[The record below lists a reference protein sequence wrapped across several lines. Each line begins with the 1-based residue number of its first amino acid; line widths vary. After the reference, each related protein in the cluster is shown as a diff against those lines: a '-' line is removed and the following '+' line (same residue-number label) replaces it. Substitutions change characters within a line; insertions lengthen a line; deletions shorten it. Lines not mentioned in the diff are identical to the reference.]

1 VPHRSARKRAWL
13 STGIRT
19 VVAWTAAAGA
29 AAFLKQRTAR
39 DEDAHEVVD
48 RDIDRLYRDSL
59 DEKAQLEKTL
69 ERERELARRDPL
81 TGCLNHAVVLEELRS
96 ALRQEGARTLSVAL
110 VDVDGLKA
118 TNDLYGHQVGDAA
131 LISVATALQQ
141 DGAIV
146 GRYGGDEF
154 VVVLPGVDRDQAER
168 YREVVQGVLA
178 AVQLTSPEGVVDVP
192 VVASMGL
199 ATYPEEGHTS
209 EELLKLA
216 DNAMYAE
223 RRRPAPG
230 RVAALRFES
239 ERVAKL
245 LGDIVP
251 LLTSKG
257 TREEKLETLAQHLSV
272 GTGYDA
278 VNIEVAGIRSGQKAE
293 WENTFVRAPREWVDA
308 WQEEQRR
315 ASEHP
320 LSKFLDETRQPLF
333 VPDISIDE
341 RLTEGERQL
350 LTTAG
355 LKAALVVPMIW
366 QDQLVGMLSVVS
378 KSDGTFG
385 AWDAQFLTAIATHVT
400 AIVFM
405 TDLVEELQEASK
417 YLSEAHAE
425 TVLMLAAAAEAY
437 DDGTG
442 SHLMRV
448 RTITEALAKELGYS
462 DHDIWRL
469 GLAAVLHDVGKI
481 RVPIAVL
488 TSPQGLTQAEWG
500 EMRRHTVWG
509 AELLRGRRGFELAS
523 QVAHSHH
530 ERWDGKGYPDGLAGE
545 EIPEA
550 AAIVSVADSFD
561 AMTSTRPYRAQRPA
575 SEALV
580 EINACSGVQFSPAV
594 VAALNRLAER
604 GALAEHDEHHEA
616 EAA

>member
-1 VPHRSARKRAWL
+1 M
-13 STGIRT
+13 
-19 VVAWTAAAGA
+19 AGA
-29 AAFLKQRTAR
+29 AAFLKQRLDREAVHR
-39 DEDAHEVVD
+39 DGEG
-48 RDIDRLYRDSL
+48 DIDRLYRDSL
-59 DEKAQLEKTL
+59 NENAQLEKAL

-81 TGCLNHAVVLEELRS
+81 TGCLNHAVVLEELRR
-96 ALRQEGARTLSVAL
+96 ALGQEGVLALSVAL

-131 LISVATALQQ
+131 LISVANALQQ
-141 DGAIV
+141 GGAIV

-168 YREVVQGVLA
+168 YRELVQGLLA
-178 AVQLTSPEGVVDVP
+178 AAQLTSPDGPVDVP
-192 VVASMGL
+192 VIASMGL
-199 ATYPEEGHTS
+199 ATYPEEGHAA

-230 RVAALRFES
+230 RVAALRFDS

-278 VNIEVAGIRSGQKAE
+278 VNIEVAGIRSGQAAE
-293 WENTFVRAPREWVDA
+293 WENTFARAPREVLDA
-308 WQEEQRR
+308 WQEEQHRE
-315 ASEHP
+315 AEHP
-320 LSKFLDETRQPLF
+320 LSTFLEETRQPHF
-333 VPDISIDE
+333 VADVTTEE
-341 RLTEGERQL
+341 RLTDNERQIL
-350 LTTAG
+350 MASG
-355 LKAALVVPMIW
+355 IKSALVVPMIW
-366 QDQLVGMLSVVS
+366 QDQFVGMLSVVS
-378 KSDGTFG
+378 KTHGTFG
-385 AWDAQFLTAIATHVT
+385 AWDAQFLTAVTMHVT

-405 TDLVEELQEASK
+405 TDLVEDLQEASK

-523 QVAHSHH
+523 QVAHCHH
-530 ERWDGKGYPDGLAGE
+530 ERWDGKGYPDGLAGD

-561 AMTSTRPYRAQRPA
+561 AMTSDRPYRVSRPA
-575 SEALV
+575 AEALA
-580 EINACSGVQFSPAV
+580 EINACSGVQFNPHV

-604 GALAEHDEHHEA
+604 GALPEHEHHE
-616 EAA
+616 EAAAA